1 MNRTGETMKIL
12 ARLHKT
18 PPEDGS
24 YFLRG
29 ELEDGREVQ
38 VFCNQRKSRPDD
50 ADFLLVEVLR
60 HDEPRRSTTGA

>member
-1 MNRTGETMKIL
+1 MNRTEETVKIL
-12 ARLHKT
+12 ARLYKT
-18 PPEDGS
+18 PPVDGC

-38 VFCNQRKSRPDD
+38 VFCNQRKSRPED